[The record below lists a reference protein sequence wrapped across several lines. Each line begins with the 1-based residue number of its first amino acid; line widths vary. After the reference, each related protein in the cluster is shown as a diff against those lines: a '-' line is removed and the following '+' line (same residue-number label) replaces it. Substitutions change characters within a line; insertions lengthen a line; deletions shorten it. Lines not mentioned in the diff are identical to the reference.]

1 MANLPSSTLTA
12 IFELQ
17 RQIAESV
24 RESVAETSSIEWQLL
39 KMIGEN
45 EQTMPEF
52 EELQNIKERLT
63 SAFSRLSVLLLRI
76 MEA

>member
-24 RESVAETSSIEWQLL
+24 AESIAETSSIEWQLL

-52 EELQNIKERLT
+52 EEL
-63 SAFSRLSVLLLRI
+63 
-76 MEA
+76 

>member
-17 RQIAESV
+17 RQIA
-24 RESVAETSSIEWQLL
+24 ESVAETSSIEWQLL

-52 EELQNIKERLT
+52 EEL
-63 SAFSRLSVLLLRI
+63 
-76 MEA
+76 

>member
-1 MANLPSSTLTA
+1 
-12 IFELQ
+12 LQ
-17 RQIAESV
+17 RQIA
-24 RESVAETSSIEWQLL
+24 ESVAETSSIEWHLL
-39 KMIGEN
+39 KMFGEN

>member
-24 RESVAETSSIEWQLL
+24 AETSSIEWHLL
-39 KMIGEN
+39 KMFGEN

-63 SAFSRLSVLLLRI
+63 SAFSRLCVLLLRI